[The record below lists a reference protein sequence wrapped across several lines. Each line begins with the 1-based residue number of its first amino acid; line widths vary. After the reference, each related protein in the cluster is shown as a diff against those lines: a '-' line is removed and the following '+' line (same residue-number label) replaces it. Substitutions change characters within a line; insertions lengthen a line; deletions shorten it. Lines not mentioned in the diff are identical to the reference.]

1 MKKLANKLVKTDLV
15 TRVGLTVVV
24 TIILPSVVI
33 LINEIVIKQST
44 LYF

>member
-1 MKKLANKLVKTDLV
+1 MRTLRNKLRKTDLI
-15 TRVGLTVVV
+15 TRIGLTVVT